1 MDKKWTTIILHR
13 DVKSILEK
21 IMRENGLLTY
31 KELMLYFIDEYEKN
45 KNK

>member
-31 KELMLYFIDEYEKN
+31 KELMLFFISLYEISK
-45 KNK
+45 K